1 MLLFVTL
8 LLHAFSGFVSSCDY
22 GYPTPIGNLFES
34 AEKYK
39 GNKYYLSKFYYSNV
53 DQAESVCLSYGMY
66 LVEINDAGEYK
77 FVQDIARQ
85 AKTSGLLIS
94 GTDKA
99 QEGTWIFQ
107 FSKEPVKFFD
117 WYGPN
122 PDNYGGGE
130 DYLSLNSAFQ
140 MNDFSYLQPGSYKFL
155 CEKSG

>member
-1 MLLFVTL
+1 MLLFIAL
-8 LLHAFSGFVSSCDY
+8 LLHVFSGFVSSCDY

-34 AEKYK
+34 AATYK

-77 FVQDIARQ
+77 FVQDIARR
-85 AKTSGLLIS
+85 ARTSGLLIS

-122 PDNYGGGE
+122 PDNYGRGE

-140 MNDFSYLQPGSYKFL
+140 MNDFSYLQPGTYKFL